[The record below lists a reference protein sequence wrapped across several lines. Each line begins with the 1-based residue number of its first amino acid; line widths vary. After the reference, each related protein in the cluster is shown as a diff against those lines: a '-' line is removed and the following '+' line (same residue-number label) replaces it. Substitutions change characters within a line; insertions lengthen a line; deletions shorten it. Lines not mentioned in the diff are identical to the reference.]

1 MRLLLVNDFVC
12 FQVLLFMLRFP
23 CIKFRYATF
32 EIDVIKHHVLRSVL
46 SWRAIYVLAIF
57 DAIFSFLSL
66 SGCFFYRYP
75 LRSKIKVSFVIIFLL
90 VVIIMFTRFMFHQY
104 PQFMFCILASISLHK
119 PFVSFAFSSNHITM

>member
-1 MRLLLVNDFVC
+1 MISLY
-12 FQVLLFMLRFP
+12 QVSLCNLSNRCNQTPRFA
-23 CIKFRYATF
+23 I
-32 EIDVIKHHVLRSVL
+32 SL
-46 SWRAIYVLAIF
+46 SCAIYVIAIF

-104 PQFMFCILASISLHK
+104 PRFMFCILASISLHK
-119 PFVSFAFSSNHITM
+119 PFVSFAFSSNHITTQLYSHKLNRNFSSSSLLSS